1 MTNTTNRDQIF
12 NDTIQTVS
20 NKLQKKKKMSAVAC
34 KQTVFKN

>member
-20 NKLQKKKKMSAVAC
+20 NKLQKKKNVSC
-34 KQTVFKN
+34 SL